1 MSKIAISLNNIPL
14 VVEQN
19 SYVTKIVNAYIAY
32 GLNNWPKLLLRNF
45 TLRNSLFG
53 VTAIV
58 KNSNNAKC
66 LFSGYGVVFGEKM
79 SGVLAMI
86 MLKML

>member
-1 MSKIAISLNNIPL
+1 MSLNNIPL

-19 SYVTKIVNAYIAY
+19 SYATKIVNAYIAY

-66 LFSGYGVVFGEKM
+66 LFSGYDIVFGEKM